1 MEPAEIT
8 YFFENFCNRN
18 TTAFANGEQ
27 DRVRRDCKFLHDLVT
42 QFPNA
47 NDVTT
52 YTQIFTQDIEWTRP
66 MNHQYAINGLTQY
79 FSRYYDIFK
88 IIQYTLTSEQ
98 FITLEQH
105 DALFALTNSPQ
116 TMTRIYTYL
125 INKQLYE
132 IYAKWKD
139 SPQYTKDAVTIHNKI
154 AEIHS
159 ANNIPSN
166 FPDIQQ
172 IANNP
177 ALLDPKQSWRTL
189 LQTPVLTDDF
199 LVHIKIWRFLSDYSV
214 MISLPV
220 TPTRDMAR
228 PLLGAPE
235 RKKKKAIPAALKRKV
250 WAKWLGEETGKAKCL
265 CCNLTDITQLNF
277 HCGHIISEAEGGE
290 LKVDNLKP
298 ICQSC
303 NSSMGTTNME
313 EFMKKYGF

>member
-1 MEPAEIT
+1 MERTEIT
-8 YFFENFCNRN
+8 YFFENFCKKNV
-18 TTAFANGEQ
+18 TAFANGEQ
-27 DRVRRDCKFLHDLVT
+27 DRVRRDCKFLHDLVGT
-42 QFPNA
+42 FPDA
-47 NDVTT
+47 SEVMTH
-52 YTQIFTQDIEWTRP
+52 TQILTQDIEWTRP
-66 MNHQYAINGLTQY
+66 MNHQYAINVLTQY
-79 FSRYYDIFK
+79 FSRSYDIFK
-88 IIQYTLTSEQ
+88 IIQYTLTSDQ

-105 DALFALTNSPQ
+105 DILTAFTKNPQ
-116 TMTRIYTYL
+116 TITRIYMYL
-125 INKQLYE
+125 INKQLSE
-132 IYAKWKD
+132 IYARWKAN
-139 SPQYTKDAVTIHNKI
+139 PQYAKDAVTIHNKI

-189 LQTPVLTDDF
+189 LQSPVLTDDF
-199 LVHIKIWRFLSDYSV
+199 LAYIKIWRFMADYLV

-220 TPTRDMAR
+220 TPVKNTSLTF
-228 PLLGAPE
+228 PGAPE
-235 RKKKKAIPAALKRKV
+235 KKKKKPIPAALKRKV

-303 NSSMGTTNME
+303 NSSMGTTNMD